1 MKILIRPRSTA
12 VNFAHLLWWRSF
24 VAACGL
30 CWVAAPLFAN
40 AGQPQRG
47 LFNDETVRTATPYYV
62 VPRQLVQSFKLEG
75 EPVLLAFSPD
85 GQQLAVANQRSVPA
99 KRSPEPLVATEAV
112 VMPVDL
118 SLPAKSVIPATSTA
132 GIAVYGAFAIEM
144 TWPASGLALSVSD
157 GDEDLYTFHYL
168 SATAQVQETEFQDVE
183 AAAALEVQQKIQ
195 HCFPDWSQQ
204 VISSG
209 VNGMQSPWL
218 TAGKT
223 TIFQPHASGVAADIW
238 LLDLALCQRRILFA
252 EPTDGQFVRY
262 QAAAQ
267 HDNQLLLAVET
278 GPLQQQDGRSLL
290 VLTDLSEQQLRWQQQ
305 SYVLDKKH
313 QLKTLAQLGSR
324 QLLVAQQPWAA
335 CGSQLFS
342 LSAAGLVAIALDGVT
357 LCAVAASIETGQL
370 ALSVSKNWQRADDAR
385 PEQVWLLSPEFLQR
399 LPE

>member
-1 MKILIRPRSTA
+1 MKLLVRSSA
-12 VNFAHLLWWRSF
+12 SVLNIAHLRWWQYC
-24 VAACGL
+24 VAACRL
-30 CWVAAPLFAN
+30 SLVVAPLLAT
-40 AGQPQRG
+40 AGQSQPG
-47 LFNDETVRTATPYYV
+47 LLSDDTTQTDTPYYV
-62 VPRQLVQSFKLEG
+62 VPRQLVQSFRLSG
-75 EPVLLAFSPD
+75 EPVLLAFAPD
-85 GQQLAVANQRSVPA
+85 GQQLAVANQRTVPA
-99 KRSPEPLVATEAV
+99 KRSPEALIATEAV

-118 SLPAKSVIPATSTA
+118 SLPAKSVIPVTSTA
-132 GIAVYGAFAIEM
+132 GIAVYGAFAIKM

-157 GDEDLYTFHYL
+157 GDEDLFTFHYL

-183 AAAALEVQQKIQ
+183 AETALEVQQKIL

-223 TIFQPHASGVAADIW
+223 TIFQPHDTKVAADIW
-238 LLDLALCQRRILFA
+238 LLDLALCQRRILLA

-267 HDNQLLLAVET
+267 YGHQLLLAVET
-278 GPLQQQDGRSLL
+278 GPLQQQHGRSLL
-290 VLTDLSEQQLRWQQQ
+290 LLTDLSAQQLRWQQQ
-305 SYVLDKKH
+305 SFVLDKKH
-313 QLKTLAQLGSR
+313 QLRTLAQLGSR
-324 QLLVAQQPWAA
+324 QLLVAEQPWTA

-357 LCAVAASIETGQL
+357 LCAVAASKETGQL
-370 ALSVSKNWQRADDAR
+370 ALSVSKNWQRADEAR